1 MIGRYL
7 TGRLRYCSPDR
18 GQYPDRLRLRG
29 KMSDVSMES
38 PPSGYKEGPHPIISG
53 HSVLFSLFIIH
64 QHSDPLFSLIIF
76 IYVSVIF
83 LYMFFAFCWYDGMPI
98 ATFSSLPERTSRRRR
113 RTYKR
118 FVYPYPDD
126 LHTQCIGNTN
136 PALHNTT
143 RAGKVSKNIISFDVV
158 NLKQKSF
165 SEHNSRAKSDK
176 LII

>member
-7 TGRLRYCSPDR
+7 TGRLRYCLADR

-53 HSVLFSLFIIH
+53 PSVLFSLFIIP

-98 ATFSSLPERTSRRRR
+98 ATFSSYPERGAKARKK
-113 RTYKR
+113 RTYTR
-118 FVYPYPDD
+118 FVYPFPDKVESIKD
-126 LHTQCIGNTN
+126 KNT
-136 PALHNTT
+136 P
-143 RAGKVSKNIISFDVV
+143 
-158 NLKQKSF
+158 
-165 SEHNSRAKSDK
+165 SDCCC
-176 LII
+176 